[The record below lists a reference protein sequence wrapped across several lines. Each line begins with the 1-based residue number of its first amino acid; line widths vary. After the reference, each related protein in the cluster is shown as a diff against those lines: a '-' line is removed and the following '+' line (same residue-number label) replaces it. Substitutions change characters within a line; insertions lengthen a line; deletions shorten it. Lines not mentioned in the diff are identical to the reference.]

1 MGNVLKVECI
11 FDKTKGE
18 KKGEFN
24 WTGNLKTVT
33 KESLIIA
40 KINAYRFLSKEQ
52 IEKMNEKNVHIHFM
66 NGSSPKDGPSAG
78 ISFCTAFLS
87 LAIGKSIPA
96 TWSMTGELSLNGDVS
111 KIGKL
116 DYIYKYELIKLGG
129 VNSKII
135 ASKSL
140 NINVIILPFLNLE
153 EVLDLPKKLLD
164 GITLYFVK
172 EYKEIFRLVFEND
185 PFGICVIKNGDLKME
200 GEQRSASTQAS
211 NN

>member
-1 MGNVLKVECI
+1 MPGIVNILSVSHHVGNVLKVECI

-52 IEKMNEKNVHIHFM
+52 IEKMNDKNVHIHFM

-87 LAIGKSIPA
+87 LTLGKSIPA
-96 TWSMTGELSLNGDVS
+96 TWSMTGELSLNGNVS
-111 KIGKL
+111 KIGKFN
-116 DYIYKYELIKLGG
+116 D
-129 VNSKII
+129 
-135 ASKSL
+135 
-140 NINVIILPFLNLE
+140 
-153 EVLDLPKKLLD
+153 
-164 GITLYFVK
+164 
-172 EYKEIFRLVFEND
+172 IF
-185 PFGICVIKNGDLKME
+185 
-200 GEQRSASTQAS
+200 
-211 NN
+211 